1 MLFAVHISDGIVAWP
16 WLVGGWIG
24 TIGLLLLG
32 MAAVSA
38 QVARGDDSVIPRL
51 GVLTAAFFVAS
62 QLHLPLGGVSVH
74 LLLNGVVGLV
84 LGIRSPI
91 AIAIGLTF
99 QALFFAHG
107 GLTTLGLNTCVVGV
121 PALLAGA
128 ILPRVINT
136 NRLKNPVVRFALV
149 SLLAIAG
156 LSLGVLAAQSLWLKV
171 RTVESEFFLHPESLW
186 IVDPIAIIGILAT
199 AMLLAA
205 LERRIERD
213 PLFPLGVLLGG
224 SVAGLT
230 VALNCSVLT
239 LGGIDQAKSLGA
251 LVAIAHLPVILVE
264 AVGCGFILVFLARV
278 KPEWIG
284 GYSPTAT
291 GTTSSNETSH

>member
-1 MLFAVHISDGIVAWP
+1 MLFAVHISDGIVTWP
-16 WLVGGWIG
+16 WRFAGWFGAGCLV
-24 TIGLLLLG
+24 LLG
-32 MAAVSA
+32 LRAVSA
-38 QVARGDDSVIPRL
+38 QISRGDDSAIPRL

-107 GLTTLGLNTCVVGV
+107 GLTTLGINTVVVGV

-128 ILPRVINT
+128 IVPHVINT
-136 NRLKNPVVRFALV
+136 TWLKNPVFRFSLV
-149 SLLAIAG
+149 STLAFVG
-156 LSLGVLAAQSLWLKV
+156 LTLGVLAAQSIWLKV
-171 RTVESEFFLHPESLW
+171 RSLDSEFFQNLEFLW
-186 IVDPIAIIGILAT
+186 ILNPFVLLGTLLFAVILAT
-199 AMLLAA
+199 

-230 VALNCSVLT
+230 VGLNCLVLSF
-239 LGGIDQAKSLGA
+239 GAVEQARALGA
-251 LVAIAHLPVILVE
+251 LVIIAHLPVILVE

-284 GYSPTAT
+284 GYSPADT
-291 GTTSSNETSH
+291 GTTSSNGTSH